1 VFPDTNIYIYDLE
14 IDNFLYYDFGPTH
27 VPVDLAWDTSDPRLL
42 QVEIDALG
50 GVLEDEAD
58 GSLQTEAVTLFVT
71 AEYGVNK
78 QDSIPIEGEIHA
90 ILGIS
95 VPHIYF
101 IGKESGQENLSG
113 VAKIVKRS
121 MRDFIGLEDCD
132 DLIRKAILNFSF
144 YLTAGN
150 MDEAYKAVKKI

>member
-1 VFPDTNIYIYDLE
+1 
-14 IDNFLYYDFGPTH
+14 
-27 VPVDLAWDTSDPRLL
+27 
-42 QVEIDALG
+42 
-50 GVLEDEAD
+50 
-58 GSLQTEAVTLFVT
+58 VTLFVT

-78 QDSIPIEGEIHA
+78 QDSVVIEDEINA

-101 IGKESGQENLSG
+101 IGKDSEQENLSG

-121 MRDFIGLEDCD
+121 MRDFVGLENCD
-132 DLIRKAILNFSF
+132 EIIRKAILNFSF

-150 MDEAYKAVKKI
+150 MDEAYKAVK